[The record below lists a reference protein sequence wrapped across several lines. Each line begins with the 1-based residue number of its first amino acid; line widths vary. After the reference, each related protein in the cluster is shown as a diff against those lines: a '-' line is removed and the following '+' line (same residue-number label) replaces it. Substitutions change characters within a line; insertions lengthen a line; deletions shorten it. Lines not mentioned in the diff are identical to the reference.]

1 MNPGVPTIIV
11 YGTFAETGSKFIY
24 NNDPK
29 KFAQHNKFY
38 FPDYI

>member
-29 KFAQHNKFY
+29 EYAELGEFY
-38 FPDYI
+38 VPDYI